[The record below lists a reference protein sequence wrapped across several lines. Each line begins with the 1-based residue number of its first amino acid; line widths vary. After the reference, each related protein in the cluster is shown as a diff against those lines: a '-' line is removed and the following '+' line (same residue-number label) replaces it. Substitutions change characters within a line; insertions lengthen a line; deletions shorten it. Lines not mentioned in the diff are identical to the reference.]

1 MSKRWSI
8 VPALDVLDLDVM
20 ERVVA
25 SLADHPFVHGYK
37 LGFSVGLTHGL
48 PRAVEL
54 IRKHS
59 DKPVIYDHQK
69 AATDIPA
76 TGKLFASVMTAGGI
90 DEVILFPQAGPVTL
104 RAWIEALHERGRKV
118 IVGGAMT
125 HAGYLDAEGG
135 FLLDAAP
142 ERMYGIAREAGVRA
156 FVMPLTK
163 PGIAQAAAEAAGVTP
178 EMEVY
183 SPGYGSQ
190 GGDPARFP
198 FFQHHHVIVGRAL
211 LGAEDPAAWVS
222 AQQALLEAI
231 E

>member
-8 VPALDVLDLDVM
+8 VPALDVTDLDAM

-25 SLADHPFVHGYK
+25 SLAHHPFVHGYK
-37 LGFSVGLTHGL
+37 LGFSVGLTYGL

-76 TGKLFASVMTAGGI
+76 TGKLFASVMANAGI

-104 RAWIEALHERGRKV
+104 RAWIEALHEQGRKV

-125 HAGYLDAEGG
+125 HPGYLDAEGG
-135 FLLDAAP
+135 FLLDTAP

-163 PGIAQAAAEAAGVTP
+163 PGIAREAAERAGVTP
-178 EMEVY
+178 DMEVY
-183 SPGYGSQ
+183 SPGYGKQ
-190 GGDPARFP
+190 GGDPAQFP

-211 LGAEDPAAWVS
+211 LGAADPAVWVS
-222 AQQALLEAI
+222 EQQALLEGI

>member
-1 MSKRWSI
+1 MSKTWSI
-8 VPALDVLDLDVM
+8 VPALDVTDLDAM
-20 ERVVA
+20 ERVVT
-25 SLADHPFVHGYK
+25 SLSDHPFVHGYK
-37 LGFSVGLTHGL
+37 LGFSVGLTYGL

-54 IRKHS
+54 IRRHS

-76 TGKLFASVMTAGGI
+76 TGKLFAKVMANAGI

-104 RAWIEALHERGRKV
+104 LAWIEALHEADRKV

-125 HAGYLDAEGG
+125 HPGYLDREGG

-163 PGIAQAAAEAAGVTP
+163 PDIAREAATAAGLHP
-178 EMEVY
+178 DMEYY
-183 SPGYGSQ
+183 SPGYGKQ

-198 FFQHHHVIVGRAL
+198 FFQRHHVIVGRAL
-211 LGAEDPAAWVS
+211 LGAADPAAWVS
-222 AQQALLEAI
+222 EQQVLLEAI

>member
-76 TGKLFASVMTAGGI
+76 TGKLFASVMTAAGI

-125 HAGYLDAEGG
+125 HAGY
-135 FLLDAAP
+135 LDAAP